1 MVEKSLRSL
10 IRRFSD
16 LTTWL
21 ISSSDGSFAFLV
33 SLLTLILVYRVL
45 LTTLL
50 FVNPVRPFDFNP
62 ASFPSWFMAAYLPF
76 DLAIIVACFLSSW
89 LLSRTR
95 RFLGEGRLV
104 LFLNMLGLFLLNVAL
119 FTLAV
124 IHGTHRRL
132 LFDAQTGFDASVL
145 SEAFSGISFGEVGK
159 LIGVREYLLLFMPI
173 GIFWMIRF
181 SPRSLKLWLARGV
194 LTAVLLSPL
203 VFVFPAIPASGRV
216 PLEIRRDPAVF
227 LLADLAENVRVP
239 WASAHPTPEVTRQQG
254 SRVQLPR
261 HVPVNPAQPLRPF
274 PTHKQGPW
282 NVVLFVMESVGTR
295 YMFDQSHGNPVPMPF
310 LRDLA
315 QKSWYLKKH
324 YTTSNVSTKAVFSIL
339 SGLYD
344 LFGREDF
351 GTREDTVVPSIYNFF
366 RDSHQ
371 CFLVT
376 PASLAWYFP
385 AAFIR
390 NSGLPEVHHYGNLNF
405 RIREEVHSSLGRY
418 IGRDEVQTTDFLSGD
433 WRKPRSRSSGSTSAS
448 PPISLIS
455 TMAPNTVSWKTTASL

>member
-1 MVEKSLRSL
+1 
-10 IRRFSD
+10 
-16 LTTWL
+16 
-21 ISSSDGSFAFLV
+21 
-33 SLLTLILVYRVL
+33 
-45 LTTLL
+45 
-50 FVNPVRPFDFNP
+50 
-62 ASFPSWFMAAYLPF
+62 
-76 DLAIIVACFLSSW
+76 
-89 LLSRTR
+89 
-95 RFLGEGRLV
+95 
-104 LFLNMLGLFLLNVAL
+104 
-119 FTLAV
+119 
-124 IHGTHRRL
+124 
-132 LFDAQTGFDASVL
+132 
-145 SEAFSGISFGEVGK
+145 
-159 LIGVREYLLLFMPI
+159 
-173 GIFWMIRF
+173 
-181 SPRSLKLWLARGV
+181 
-194 LTAVLLSPL
+194 
-203 VFVFPAIPASGRV
+203 
-216 PLEIRRDPAVF
+216 
-227 LLADLAENVRVP
+227 
-239 WASAHPTPEVTRQQG
+239 VTRQQG
-254 SRVQLPR
+254 SRVQLSR
-261 HVPVNPAQPLRPF
+261 LVPVNPAQPLRPF

-418 IGRDEVQTTDFLSGD
+418 IGRDEVQTTDFFVRRLEKAAEPFFGIYISFAAHFPYFDYGPEYRIMENDGELVTRYYNNLYLLDRMIQRVYDALRNQGRLERTIFVIVGD
-433 WRKPRSRSSGSTSAS
+433 HGQAFGQHQPDNFMHYRYSRGRLNFRRAMWISFRHCST
-448 PPISLIS
+448 PQGCL
-455 TMAPNTVSWKTTASL
+455 TTLRYWMENPCSRVD